1 VAKCQNNLRQIGFA
15 ITQKSLS
22 DGRYPSGGTDP
33 LSASLAGMVDD
44 PRILECPAQEP
55 DSPTLAPRSY
65 IYLANL
71 DEAYYECECSSCAGT
86 DVGHKRIWKLYWS
99 GVNYAGDHQQDS
111 TVFKDLPL
119 ADNIL
124 FQNTLRA
131 NIDPIVASPTEGNAA
146 HWEPRVPTVPVHQ
159 DTEKFH
165 TYDAVKFRTQ
175 RALRM
180 VPETPEDASANIPI
194 AADACFLL
202 FNAWADLTSQTEWW
216 NYHRTGLDSY
226 GAMEDH
232 LRANHVSGSGSS
244 KSSWGVNVLYADC
257 SVRWKTWED
266 IRFQVLDP
274 DNNRFFF
281 Y

>member
-1 VAKCQNNLRQIGFA
+1 
-15 ITQKSLS
+15 LS

-44 PRILECPAQEP
+44 PRILECPARDE
-55 DSPTLAPRSY
+55 DSY
-65 IYLANL
+65 
-71 DEAYYECECSSCAGT
+71 AYYAGSSYMYMAGFSFNATSTSGPFYECKCEDCKTAEAG
-86 DVGHKRIWKLYWS
+86 HRKIWKLYWS
-99 GVNYAGDHQQDS
+99 GVDYPSKTYPGHTASNHDGASED
-111 TVFKDLPL
+111 FKDLPL

-146 HWEPRVPTVPVHQ
+146 DWEPQEPTIPAHQ

-194 AADACFLL
+194 AADVCFLL
-202 FNAWADLTSQTEWW
+202 FDPWMDRTTKPEWW
-216 NYHRTGLDSY
+216 NYHRTELNSY
-226 GAMEDH
+226 DDMEKH